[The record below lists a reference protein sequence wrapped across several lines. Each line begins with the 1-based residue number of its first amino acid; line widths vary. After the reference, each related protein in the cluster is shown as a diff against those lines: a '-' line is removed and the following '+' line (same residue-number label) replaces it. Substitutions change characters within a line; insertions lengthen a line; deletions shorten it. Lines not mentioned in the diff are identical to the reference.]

1 MRSLCRIAVVI
12 VSAYV
17 AFSWI
22 SSNFNPLLW
31 DKSDKIMCSIVV
43 AVISVAVSVA
53 HTEKEKE

>member
-1 MRSLCRIAVVI
+1 MRSIRIAVVI

-22 SSNFNPLLW
+22 SSNFNPILW

-43 AVISVAVSVA
+43 AVISVAVSVSNKN
-53 HTEKEKE
+53 EIKE